1 MINEIEHRIRISVL
15 WIYITA
21 MLTAIGIL
29 EFMEPGF
36 IEKMVSGEMWIG
48 LDPAPW
54 LLFMALIWLI
64 PQAMSVFNLFLKGPA
79 NRKMNLIA
87 GLAFFLLILVS
98 LIEHLT
104 VHMVQADLPLPY
116 FYNIILIG
124 TILLSSSAVVYLS
137 YNWKSTQ

>member
-1 MINEIEHRIRISVL
+1 MNEFEHKIRISVL

-36 IEKMVSGEMWIG
+36 IEKTISGEMWIG
-48 LDPAPW
+48 LEPQPW
-54 LLFMALIWLI
+54 LLFMALLWLI
-64 PQAMSVFNLFLKGPA
+64 PQAMSVFNLFLNGQI
-79 NRKMNLIA
+79 NRKLNLFI

-104 VHMVQADLPLPY
+104 VHVVQANLPLPY
-116 FYNIILIG
+116 FYNILLIA
-124 TILLSSSAVVYLS
+124 TILLASAIVVYLS
-137 YNWKSTQ
+137 YTWKLTQ